1 MLKELLESLDKEVFT
16 EEAIEAVMNQF
27 NEAVEVKAKEIA
39 DAAIEE
45 NTKLVEDKADAYI
58 AESIAT
64 KEKEL
69 EEHMLDYM
77 DKKMAEMNES
87 LDLFLDKV
95 VEEFAIDAEVKLTE
109 SLKAEKSDMLIE
121 AFEAMVVAGGM
132 ELVKIAEAKDET
144 EAETKLAESIKK
156 YDELMVENLEIKK
169 ENNDLNKAGF
179 INEMKAGLSLV
190 ESQKFEKMAE
200 MIPFTRDEKFT
211 EQLEIIKES
220 VKGAPEKV
228 EEVKA
233 TEAVITESKIED
245 KSSKVNYSH
254 LV

>member
-45 NTKLVEDKADAYI
+45 NTKLVEDKAVEYI

-77 DKKMAEMNES
+77 DKKMGEMNES

-169 ENNDLNKAGF
+169 ENNDLIKAGF
-179 INEMKAGLSLV
+179 INEMKVGLSLV

-220 VKGAPEKV
+220 VKGTPEKV

-233 TEAVITESKIED
+233 DVITESKVED
-245 KSSKVNYSH
+245 KTSKPVDYSH

>member
-16 EEAIEAVMNQF
+16 TEAIETVMNQY
-27 NEAVEVKAKEIA
+27 NEAVEAKAKEIA

-45 NTKLVEDKADAYI
+45 NTKLVEDKADSYI

-69 EEHMLDYM
+69 EEKMLDYM
-77 DKKMAEMNES
+77 DKKMSEMNES

-121 AFEAMVVAGGM
+121 AFEAMVIAGGM

-144 EAETKLAESIKK
+144 EAETKLAESIAK
-156 YDELMVENLEIKK
+156 YDALMVENLEMKK
-169 ENNDLNKAGF
+169 ENDALIKAGF
-179 INEMKAGLSLV
+179 INEMKVGLSLV
-190 ESQKFEKMAE
+190 ESQKFEKMAD
-200 MIPFTRDEKFT
+200 MIPFSRDEKFT
-211 EQLEIIKES
+211 EQLEVIKES
-220 VKGAPEKV
+220 VKGTPEKV
-228 EEVKA
+228 EDVKPG
-233 TEAVITESKIED
+233 VLTESKVED
-245 KSSKVNYSH
+245 KTSKPVDYSH

>member
-39 DAAIEE
+39 DVAIEE
-45 NTKLVEDKADAYI
+45 KEKLVEDKADAYI
-58 AESIAT
+58 AEAIAI
-64 KEKEL
+64 KEKEV
-69 EEHMLDYM
+69 EDAAQKYIA
-77 DKKMAEMNES
+77 DKVIEMNES

-144 EAETKLAESIKK
+144 EAETKLAESIAK
-156 YDELMVENLEIKK
+156 YDALMVENLQMKK
-169 ENNDLNKAGF
+169 ENDDLIKAGF
-179 INEMKAGLSLV
+179 INEMKVGLSLV
-190 ESQKFEKMAE
+190 ESQKFEKMAD
-200 MIPFTRDEKFT
+200 MIPFSRDAKFT
-211 EQLEIIKES
+211 EQLEVIKES
-220 VKGAPEKV
+220 VKGTPEKV
-228 EEVKA
+228 EDVKA
-233 TEAVITESKIED
+233 EVLAESKVED
-245 KSSKVNYSH
+245 KTSKPVDYSH